1 MEMNA
6 VVSPSTALAMSFINL
21 FGGNKGY
28 DVNERQNSY
37 DITMDV
43 PGVVPSDIEVKIT
56 EGGRMLGIS
65 VKNYKLNGKVQA
77 AAVSY
82 DFKLDERCI
91 HISRISCILV
101 NGTLRISIPKR
112 SAEELNK
119 SWALPVLVTA
129 DLWRSNANLNNNN
142 PTSTTNNSRSA
153 AKPFQRPLPA
163 LEQHTLPSLEHP
175 LPSLL
180 DQDSEKE
187 DETTAALS
195 FENGQGSLLT
205 VPSSEFDNTKLEDG
219 AVQTGSQR
227 KGVLKK
233 QLFSTF
239 SLASRSGV
247 ELLDKDRE

>member
-1 MEMNA
+1 MEMNE

-112 SAEELNK
+112 SAE
-119 SWALPVLVTA
+119 
-129 DLWRSNANLNNNN
+129 
-142 PTSTTNNSRSA
+142 STTNNSRSA

-195 FENGQGSLLT
+195 FENGQGSLLK

>member
-1 MEMNA
+1 
-6 VVSPSTALAMSFINL
+6 MS
-21 FGGNKGY
+21 G
-28 DVNERQNSY
+28 
-37 DITMDV
+37 
-43 PGVVPSDIEVKIT
+43 KIV
-56 EGGRMLGIS
+56 M
-65 VKNYKLNGKVQA
+65 
-77 AAVSY
+77 
-82 DFKLDERCI
+82 
-91 HISRISCILV
+91 ILLWTFQV
-101 NGTLRISIPKR
+101 LSLRILR
-112 SAEELNK
+112 SRLLK
-119 SWALPVLVTA
+119 GGGCLGYPLKTTSSTGKFR
-129 DLWRSNANLNNNN
+129 RSNANLNNNN
-142 PTSTTNNSRSA
+142 RTSTTNNSRSV

-195 FENGQGSLLT
+195 FENGQGSLLK

-239 SLASRSGV
+239 SLASRSVV
-247 ELLDKDRE
+247 ELLGKDRE